1 MGSLGGSGYDRMM
14 QTPADVLETQR
25 LTLRPLTD
33 ADLRDMHRLYGDP
46 QVMHAFDP
54 SGPWPLNQ
62 TAERVTEIVRHWE
75 RHRFGRYHM
84 RLRDSGEF
92 VGRGGLEHDE
102 DLGALD
108 LGYSLLPQWWG
119 KGLAT
124 EAGRAF
130 IREAFTR
137 LGAELVV
144 AVMRPKNTRSIRV
157 AERLGLVPDRD
168 VIRDGVPCRSFT
180 LGRDRWAKRP
190 EAEDSN

>member
-1 MGSLGGSGYDRMM
+1 MR
-14 QTPADVLETQR
+14 TPAVDVLETRR
-25 LTLRPLTD
+25 LSFRRVTD
-33 ADLRDMHRLYGDP
+33 ADLHDMHRLYGDP
-46 QVMHAFDP
+46 QVMRAFGP
-54 SGPWPLNQ
+54 SGPWSLNQ

-75 RHRFGRYHM
+75 RHRFGRYHLS
-84 RLRDSGEF
+84 LRESGEF

-130 IREAFTR
+130 LREAFTG

-144 AVMRPKNTRSIRV
+144 AVMMPANTRSTRV
-157 AERLGLVPDRD
+157 AERLGFDPAPD
-168 VIRDGVPCRSFT
+168 VIRDGTLCRSFT
-180 LGRDRWAKRP
+180 LSRTRWAQRAEP
-190 EAEDSN
+190 EDSD